1 MAGIIIL
8 FTVFLQLLLH
18 LFYRTHGDSIRDKA
32 AALLGIT
39 VSYTHLDVYK
49 RQMLQRVR
57 PVKRTFKRLGGKKRL
72 YIKSIPVAFKT
83 AMATESVT

>member
-1 MAGIIIL
+1 
-8 FTVFLQLLLH
+8 
-18 LFYRTHGDSIRDKA
+18 
-32 AALLGIT
+32 
-39 VSYTHLDVYK
+39 
-49 RQMLQRVR
+49 MLQRVR